1 MRTLFALVCLFSWS
15 VSAAAGVVGPDT
27 PEDPEDEAFADEPD
41 ESAAALAND
50 PFEGFNRGEL
60 KTPSEDVG
68 QAFGRWGIAPGPYL
82 VLPLLGPSSVRDFA
96 GSFGDAMLSP
106 AQRWLASG
114 LGWEQRTAYT
124 VANTFHNLPERLR
137 MFDELQRMSVDPY
150 VAMRDGYLQY
160 REAEV
165 KQ

>member
-1 MRTLFALVCLFSWS
+1 LARRGLRSFFENLRFPVRLVGCVLQGKLGRGGVEVTKFF
-15 VSAAAGVVGPDT
+15 VNTTAGLG
-27 PEDPEDEAFADEPD
+27 
-41 ESAAALAND
+41 
-50 PFEGFNRGEL
+50 GFFDVAGEQGEL